1 MRTILSTHSIPQVT
15 TRGLLLRKNQSKLRK
30 SIQAT
35 ITLTSLIDAFV
46 IIVLYLVVCNSPS
59 ESMEIEDQI
68 TLPQAKISNQ
78 LDGSP
83 VITFKNSRFMI
94 DGQYINDADLSR
106 RLSQVANSFKLT
118 VTTKEPS
125 IILQADENVDFHKL
139 QPFLTASA
147 HAGIKNVK
155 FAVYQ
160 QE

>member
-1 MRTILSTHSIPQVT
+1 MRTILSTHNIPQVT

-30 SIQAT
+30 SIQST

-59 ESMEIEDQI
+59 ETMDLEDQI
-68 TLPQAKISNQ
+68 TLPQAKVFNQ

-83 VITFKNSRFMI
+83 VITFKNNQFMI
-94 DGQYINDADLSR
+94 DGQIINEAQLNSR
-106 RLSQVANSFKLT
+106 LAQVAGNLKLK
-118 VTTKEPS
+118 VENKEPS

>member
-1 MRTILSTHSIPQVT
+1 MRTMITTHHIPQPT
-15 TRGLLLRKNQSKLRK
+15 TRGLLLRKNKSKLRK
-30 SIQAT
+30 NIQAT

-59 ESMEIEDQI
+59 ESMDLEDQI
-68 TLPQAKISNQ
+68 VLPQAKISNQ

-83 VITFKNSRFMI
+83 VVTFKNNQFLI
-94 DGQYINDADLSR
+94 DGQIVREADLSKQ
-106 RLSQVANSFKLT
+106 LSRITGNLKNKIAN
-118 VTTKEPS
+118 KEPA
-125 IILQADENVDFHKL
+125 IILQADEKVDFHKL

>member
-1 MRTILSTHSIPQVT
+1 MRTVLNTHSIPQPT
-15 TRGLLLRKNQSKLRK
+15 TRGLLLRKNQGKLRK
-30 SIQAT
+30 GIQAT

-59 ESMEIEDQI
+59 ETIDLEDQI
-68 TLPQAKISNQ
+68 VLPQAKLSNQ

-83 VITFKNSRFMI
+83 VVTFKNNQFMI
-94 DGQYINDADLSR
+94 DGSVIRESE
-106 RLSQVANSFKLT
+106 LSQYLSKLAGSLKLKVAN
-118 VTTKEPS
+118 KEPAV
-125 IILQADENVDFHKL
+125 ILQADEKVDFNKL

>member
-1 MRTILSTHSIPQVT
+1 MRTMINTHHIPQPT

-30 SIQAT
+30 NIQAT

-59 ESMEIEDQI
+59 ESMNLEDQI
-68 TLPQAKISNQ
+68 VLPQAKISNQ

-83 VITFKNSRFMI
+83 VITFKNNQFMI
-94 DGQYINDADLSR
+94 DGQIVREADLSKH
-106 RLSQVANSFKLT
+106 LSRITGNLKNKIAN
-118 VTTKEPS
+118 KEPS
-125 IILQADENVDFHKL
+125 IILQADEKVDFHKL

>member
-1 MRTILSTHSIPQVT
+1 MRSVIGTHNIPHLT
-15 TRGLLLRKNQSKLRK
+15 TRSMLLRNNQGKMRK
-30 SIQAT
+30 SIQAA

-59 ESMEIEDQI
+59 ESMDIEDQI

-83 VITFKNSRFMI
+83 VVTFKNNQFMI
-94 DGQYINDADLSR
+94 DGQIINESQLSQ
-106 RLSQVANSFKLT
+106 RLSQLTSNFKT
-118 VTTKEPS
+118 KISSKEPS
-125 IILQADENVDFHKL
+125 LILQADEKVDFHKL

>member
-1 MRTILSTHSIPQVT
+1 MRTVLNTHNIPEVT
-15 TRGLLLRKNQSKLRK
+15 TRSLLLRKNNSKLRK
-30 SIQAT
+30 NIQAT

-59 ESMEIEDQI
+59 ESIEVEDHI
-68 TLPQAKISNQ
+68 TLPQAKFSSQ

-83 VITFKNSRFMI
+83 VVTFKDNRFMI
-94 DGQYINDADLSR
+94 DGQYINEADLSR
-106 RLSQVANSFKLT
+106 RLSQLTGDLKLKIAN
-118 VTTKEPS
+118 KEPS
-125 IILQADENVDFHKL
+125 LILQADENVDFHKL